1 MGKGALKF
9 GGKSGI
15 LPKPKDIFKQ
25 PYKHQVYKKPAN
37 SGYAEG
43 ILHPKNITRDYIPPK
58 VVTPDTLLKKSA
70 AEPAKKV
77 TEAELE
83 QMPISQQFKVKN
95 AEMRR
100 KYLKEA
106 YETEV
111 QRLER
116 REHAIKQAKIEE
128 EKIAAESANHK
139 ASKAE
144 IFTSPTIESYLEG
157 PLVRERTEEEKEM
170 LRLKRESNRLQT
182 KLEVDN
188 ERATK
193 LLQLY
198 NASANFA
205 ITEEKL
211 EKLVDAAF
219 DSKADQTWNNIAS
232 ATPSKISA
240 VKNDVTFDYA
250 LVDVVLD
257 NVNTGPGYDAVSDYL
272 DGFTDDIREL
282 AQQIKEEKNAN
293 DLKTATENLDKISES
308 NSKEDKDN

>member
-1 MGKGALKF
+1 MGKGAFKF

-15 LPKPKDIFKQ
+15 LPKPKEIFKQ
-25 PYKHQVYKKPAN
+25 PYKHQVYKKPVD

-43 ILHPKNITRDYIPPK
+43 ILHPKSITRDYIQPK
-58 VVTPDTLLKKSA
+58 VVTPEALLKHSA
-70 AEPAKKV
+70 AEPVHKFTEEEIAK
-77 TEAELE
+77 
-83 QMPISQQFKVKN
+83 MPVSQQFKLKN

-100 KYLKEA
+100 QYLKEA
-106 YETEV
+106 YQTEV
-111 QRLER
+111 TRLER
-116 REHAIKQAKIEE
+116 REEFRKQIKVEE
-128 EKIAAESANHK
+128 EKIAAQSANHTE
-139 ASKAE
+139 SRAE

-157 PLVRERTEEEKEM
+157 PLVRPRTEEEKE
-170 LRLKRESNRLQT
+170 LLSLKRKANRLQT
-182 KLEVDN
+182 KLEVDS

-211 EKLVDAAF
+211 EKLVDSAF

-232 ATPSKISA
+232 TTPNKISA

-250 LVDVVLD
+250 LVDIVLD

-293 DLKTATENLDKISES
+293 DLKTATENLNKISE
-308 NSKEDKDN
+308 NNKQEEI

>member
-58 VVTPDTLLKKSA
+58 VVSPDTLLKKSA

>member
-43 ILHPKNITRDYIPPK
+43 ILHPKNVTREYVPPK
-58 VVTPDTLLKKSA
+58 AVTPETLLRKSA

-77 TEAELE
+77 TEAELAK
-83 QMPISQQFKVKN
+83 MPISQQFKIKN

-106 YETEV
+106 YQTEV
-111 QRLER
+111 ERLER

-157 PLVRERTEEEKEM
+157 PLVRPRTEEETEL

-182 KLEVDN
+182 KLEVDS

-232 ATPSKISA
+232 ATPNKISA

-293 DLKTATENLDKISES
+293 DLKTATENLDKISENS
-308 NSKEDKDN
+308 NKEEI

>member
-43 ILHPKNITRDYIPPK
+43 ILHPKNVTREYVPPK
-58 VVTPDTLLKKSA
+58 AVTPETLLRKSA

-77 TEAELE
+77 TEAELAK
-83 QMPISQQFKVKN
+83 MPISQQFKIKN

-106 YETEV
+106 YQTEV
-111 QRLER
+111 ERLER

-157 PLVRERTEEEKEM
+157 PLVRPRTEEETEL

-182 KLEVDN
+182 KLEVDS

-219 DSKADQTWNNIAS
+219 DNKADQTWNNIAS
-232 ATPSKISA
+232 ATPNKISA

-293 DLKTATENLDKISES
+293 DLKTATENLDKISENS
-308 NSKEDKDN
+308 NKEEI